1 MPVILATRDYARWLG
16 ERGHLRKNPGMNSV
30 MTLGVVLAV
39 FRFDAAVAQ
48 EGYLGQDH
56 DKWHHSFY
64 QTLER
69 PDTKSPCCNLT
80 DCRPTS
86 GRQERKEKGVR
97 ATVEACQ
104 GQEAKSMGQT
114 LVQQPVGCEIA
125 GLPAD

>member
-1 MPVILATRDYARWLG
+1 MVDIRDRMPVILATRDYARWLG

-56 DKWHHSFY
+56 DKWHHS
-64 QTLER
+64 
-69 PDTKSPCCNLT
+69 
-80 DCRPTS
+80 
-86 GRQERKEKGVR
+86 

-114 LVQQPVGCEIA
+114 LVSSQWVVK
-125 GLPAD
+125 

>member
-48 EGYLGQDH
+48 EGYLGQ
-56 DKWHHSFY
+56 
-64 QTLER
+64 
-69 PDTKSPCCNLT
+69 
-80 DCRPTS
+80 
-86 GRQERKEKGVR
+86 
-97 ATVEACQ
+97 
-104 GQEAKSMGQT
+104 T

>member
-64 QTLER
+64 QTLKSVLQSYRLSLHLRETGAKRER
-69 PDTKSPCCNLT
+69 ST
-80 DCRPTS
+80 RH
-86 GRQERKEKGVR
+86 R
-97 ATVEACQ
+97 
-104 GQEAKSMGQT
+104 
-114 LVQQPVGCEIA
+114 
-125 GLPAD
+125 